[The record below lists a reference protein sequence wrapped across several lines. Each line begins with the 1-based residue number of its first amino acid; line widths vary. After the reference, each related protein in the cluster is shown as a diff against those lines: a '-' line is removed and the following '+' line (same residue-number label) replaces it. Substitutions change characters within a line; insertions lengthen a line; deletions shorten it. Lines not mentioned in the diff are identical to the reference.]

1 MRNGKSE
8 RVKGGGGV
16 LKHSPD
22 AYKPPPHPQL

>member
-8 RVKGGGGV
+8 RVKGGGV